1 MQLRHVVTC
10 FLNHPE
16 EPTVLLG
23 HRSDEVHT
31 YPGHW
36 AAISGSVETADPVE
50 QAFREIAEETG
61 LARDQVRLEA
71 EGWPIRFTDWDL
83 GTVWVVHPFRF
94 RCLAPDQ
101 VRRDWE
107 HVRLE
112 WVRPERM
119 GRLTT
124 VPKLQEAY
132 VSADSAD
139 GRPDHEWAF
148 RRIERDREHGAEEL
162 GLWTLMALQIVADRA
177 PEDLEEACRRAL
189 SLRPSMAA
197 VRSAALDAYGAVRE
211 HGGDASD
218 AIQAVLDEREA
229 NSVRVGESAAARLPD
244 GAMVVTISRSFS
256 VLATLRE
263 AAERVDRLVVAESRP
278 ACEGR
283 GTAELAASFGIE
295 VELMTDAAA
304 PGILGAADVVLFG
317 ADSLLADGSLVNKT
331 GTFALCCA
339 AQKHDVPA
347 LAVATQSKILPA
359 GFRPRM
365 EEMSPDELGKP
376 IEGVQRRN
384 VYFEQVPA
392 EMIAETVAADGPLT
406 REAINTRATRLD
418 GLQRLLT

>member
-1 MQLRHVVTC
+1 MRHVVTC
-10 FLNHPE
+10 FLKHPE

-36 AAISGSVETADPVE
+36 AAISGSVEAADPVE

-61 LARDQVRLEA
+61 LDRDRVRLEA
-71 EGWPIRFTDWDL
+71 VGWPIRFTDWDL

-94 RCLAPDQ
+94 RCLAPDE

-177 PEDLEEACRRAL
+177 PEDLEDACRRAL

-197 VRSAALDAYGAVRE
+197 VRSAALDAYGAVHDHE
-211 HGGDASD
+211 GGASD
-218 AIQAVLDEREA
+218 AIQVVLEDREA

-244 GAMVVTISRSFS
+244 GAVVVTISRSFS

-263 AAERVDRLVVAESRP
+263 AAERVGRLVVAESRP

-304 PGILGAADVVLFG
+304 AGIVGEADVVLFG
-317 ADSLLADGSLVNKT
+317 ADSLLADGSVVNKT

-339 AQKHDVPA
+339 ARRHDVPA
-347 LAVATQSKILPA
+347 LAVATRSKILPA
-359 GFRPRM
+359 GFRPEM

-384 VYFEQVPA
+384 VYFEKVPA
-392 EMIAETVAADGPLT
+392 EMITETAAADRPLT
-406 REAINTRATRLD
+406 REAISTRASHLAT
-418 GLQRLLT
+418 LQRDLA